1 VCLSVG
7 TLKFEVSLAGMA
19 IVFHQ
24 LVFVSRSHSNLNISD
39 PSFLSKFEFL
49 FVLVLQTLMSFSH
62 WIKFQLEFVI
72 FSKSMTTTEY
82 AIFSVFASGVEV
94 VVDVLYSS
102 VLDAFLAAC
111 V

>member
-1 VCLSVG
+1 
-7 TLKFEVSLAGMA
+7 
-19 IVFHQ
+19 
-24 LVFVSRSHSNLNISD
+24 
-39 PSFLSKFEFL
+39 
-49 FVLVLQTLMSFSH
+49 MSFSH